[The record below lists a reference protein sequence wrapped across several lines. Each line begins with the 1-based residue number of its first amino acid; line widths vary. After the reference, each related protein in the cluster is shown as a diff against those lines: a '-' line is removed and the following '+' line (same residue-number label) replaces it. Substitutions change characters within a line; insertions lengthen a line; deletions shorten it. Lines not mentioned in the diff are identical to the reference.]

1 MRDRFPLLVVF
12 GLLALG
18 ALGTFVMQGA
28 RRGDF
33 ADLHSTYR
41 SAKDGSRALYLLLAE
56 NRISVQRFEQRPD
69 TLTEDINLALL
80 DVSVESDAPLPGF
93 LASLFVDAGV
103 VSTHSSDAGV
113 AGKNA
118 TDAEALAKRN
128 GLNGLMVSQLSE
140 SDVEALL
147 DFVKNGK
154 RLLYLPSSA
163 QPNALTEALNLSILE
178 PPKGAGI
185 RTLVPSQP
193 SPLTVDVER
202 LESEVTTFVSAPLP
216 AKTFLVDEQSGS
228 SVGVSLPIGT
238 GEVIVIGA
246 AELASN
252 HALTRADNAS
262 FWVSIGRYLSRER
275 PLAFDEFHHG
285 FTGERSVGDFA
296 RRYGLQYAALQLLLG
311 LVFWALSLRQF
322 GRPVQVSEEARIGS
336 VDALLATSR
345 LYREGGHHA
354 HAARL
359 IVNGLTAD
367 LASHFSLTP
376 HSTPQQLIAAMT
388 AEGKEQ
394 WAALLQRIVAALNEP
409 SNDRQ
414 LIDIAN
420 QSVALRRRILDA
432 FSHRGA
438 PSI

>member
-12 GLLALG
+12 GLLGLG
-18 ALGTFVMQGA
+18 AVGTFVMQGA

-33 ADLHSTYR
+33 ADLRSTYR
-41 SAKDGSRALYLLLAE
+41 SSKNGSRALYLLLAQ
-56 NRISVQRFEQRPD
+56 NGISVQRFEQKPD
-69 TLTEDINLALL
+69 TLTEDVNLALL
-80 DVSVESDAPLPGF
+80 DVNVESDALPTGF
-93 LASLFVDAGV
+93 LATMFFDGGIASNRP
-103 VSTHSSDAGV
+103 SDAGV
-113 AGKNA
+113 LDKNA
-118 TDAEALAKRN
+118 ADAEALAKRN

-140 SDVEALL
+140 SEVEAVLE
-147 DFVKNGK
+147 FVKSGK
-154 RLLYLPSSA
+154 RLLYLPSSGRS
-163 QPNALTEALNLSILE
+163 NALTEALNLFVSE
-178 PPKGAGI
+178 PPKGLGI

-193 SPLTVDVER
+193 SPLTVDTER
-202 LESEVTTFVSAPLP
+202 LESEITALVSAPLP
-216 AKTFLVDEQSGS
+216 AKTFLVDEQLGE
-228 SVGVSLPIGT
+228 SVGVSMPLGA

-246 AELASN
+246 VELASN
-252 HALTRADNAS
+252 HALTRADNAR

-311 LVFWALSLRQF
+311 LLFWALSLRQF
-322 GRPVQVSEEARIGS
+322 GRPLPVSEDARIGS
-336 VDALLATSR
+336 VDSLLATSR

-359 IVNGLTAD
+359 IVAGLTAD

-376 HSTPQQLIAAMT
+376 QSTPQQLITAMT
-388 AEGKEQ
+388 AAGKEQ
-394 WAALLQRIVAALNEP
+394 WATALQRIVSSLTEHA
-409 SNDRQ
+409 NDRQ

-420 QSVALRRRILDA
+420 QSVTLRRNILDA

-438 PSI
+438 PSL